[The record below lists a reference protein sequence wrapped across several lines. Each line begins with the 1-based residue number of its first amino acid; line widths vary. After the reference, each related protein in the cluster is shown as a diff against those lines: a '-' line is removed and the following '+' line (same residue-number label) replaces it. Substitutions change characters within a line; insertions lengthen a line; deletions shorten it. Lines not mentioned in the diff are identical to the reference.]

1 MGVITGEGYL
11 FRYVLQSE
19 QIVLHSTCVIP
30 VYKTQL
36 HLLLEVPVGF
46 DVSRFRKLHL
56 HFGKERM
63 GTTSA
68 HVSPDPDK
76 PPGAGRPSEGAR

>member
-1 MGVITGEGYL
+1 MFLTNYPHARYLPQLLVILHGSYYREGYL
-11 FRYVLQSE
+11 FWYVLQSE
-19 QIVLHSTCVIP
+19 RIVLHSACVIP
-30 VYKTQL
+30 VYKTQP

-63 GTTSA
+63 
-68 HVSPDPDK
+68 
-76 PPGAGRPSEGAR
+76 